1 MISDESAC
9 DERREVGFGEAIGD
23 RKRDESDDPSRTC
36 ERSRCNKVL
45 LTKAGPIIGKVD
57 QAGRYS
63 QVACM
68 H

>member
-36 ERSRCNKVL
+36 ERSRCKVL
-45 LTKAGPIIGKVD
+45 LTKLARSSEGSIKRAGIL
-57 QAGRYS
+57 R
-63 QVACM
+63 
-68 H
+68 

>member
-23 RKRDESDDPSRTC
+23 RKRDESDDPSRAC

-45 LTKAGPIIGKVD
+45 LMSWPDHRKG
-57 QAGRYS
+57 
-63 QVACM
+63 
-68 H
+68 